1 MHVFKNKLTKTFAI
15 ATLFG
20 AMFALSA
27 CDNSNAKA
35 QEKPQATTTQNQPA
49 STSTAPTP
57 PVANNDEQLQ
67 KTLADNL
74 VKSGINAKITSVVPT
89 DMPNM
94 FWVKAEGL
102 PAFFTDNTGQ
112 YIIQGDIIKVGDS
125 QPQHISANLIAQ
137 DSKNILASID
147 KKEMI
152 IFPAKG
158 ETKGVIY
165 AFTDADCGYCRK
177 LHSEMDEINTLG
189 IEVRY
194 LPWPRSEQTF
204 PIMEAIW
211 CHADQHKAMTDAKRG
226 EPVDSPS
233 CANPV
238 RKLHALGMGLGI
250 NGTPAIF
257 TESGHQIGGYL
268 PAKQLLNAISQNQ

>member
-1 MHVFKNKLTKTFAI
+1 MSNKKFPKTLLLPTIMASI
-15 ATLFG
+15 
-20 AMFALSA
+20 FALSA
-27 CDNSNAKA
+27 CNNDKAKTQESANS
-35 QEKPQATTTQNQPA
+35 Q
-49 STSTAPTP
+49 TSTATNTTSQATP
-57 PVANNDEQLQ
+57 SNNDDKLQ
-67 KTLADNL
+67 QALSDNL
-74 VKSGINAKITSVVPT
+74 KKSGIDVKIISVVPT

-112 YIIQGDIIKVGDS
+112 YVFQGDIMKIGDG
-125 QPQHISANLIAQ
+125 QPKHISANLVAQ

-158 ETKGVIY
+158 ETKGAIY

-177 LHSEMDEINTLG
+177 LHSEIDEINALG

-211 CHADQHKAMTDAKRG
+211 CSPDQHKAMTDAKRG
-226 EPVDSPS
+226 EPVNSPS
-233 CANPV
+233 CENPV
-238 RKLHALGMGLGI
+238 RKLYNLGVGLGI

-268 PAKQLLNAISQNQ
+268 PPEQLLKAIQQSQ